1 MHYTLQKEAEY
12 LDNSNIRK
20 LGIVKFAEEV
30 LPRFT
35 PQKTPYFHF
44 IFYYL
49 ALKLYLPLFRNKLE
63 RLLLL
68 IAFRGSSKSTA
79 MNCILILYLMIF
91 NGRKYTLKVKNKKYE
106 CLIREAFIVIISET
120 GPMAEDFVVRVRDE
134 LQVNEMINYL
144 WPSKIQAAY
153 DAVDKSWTKRAFKY
167 NNCFL
172 LGLGQGMQI
181 RGRIKGASRVSF
193 LIGDDIY
200 SEINTVTDASRTKI
214 RGWWNKAVKNSVDDV
229 VGKIMLLGTIVH
241 SDTVLVDCMHN
252 DLWETYVIKLMPL
265 KKFEYFIKKHMTV
278 DYPAGI
284 CRLRYD
290 DEKDKITRIGLQRE
304 YYDNI
309 QRSRHWGLAWPER
322 LDLYYIA
329 LMFKENF
336 GDRTL
341 AGMYQEY
348 FHEVVFG
355 EHKKFRKEF
364 FQSAGQFR
372 IFTVNDVNWID
383 WEKYDKPKA
392 VTIQIGIDI
401 GGSAIDADD
410 TVITVAAMLA
420 NYRIVVVKQI
430 IGNFSTRDI
439 TWDDSGYSDRIA
451 KVITGEGIKSIGW
464 QDELFRQA
472 LFYNADMVK
481 IGYSGNE
488 IERVYEVIRLFNE
501 NGNYIQVVGRL
512 QSVHEGDKKQ
522 RIKRNLESPYQT
534 MMMYHAANLGKL
546 EYTLEYLDG
555 IIRDDTADSL
565 EVAVNGIRKPEDL
578 DYEAV
583 TAIPDYGK
591 EEERLENFQA
601 NIVERIGYN
610 PWKQRN

>member
-1 MHYTLQKEAEY
+1 
-12 LDNSNIRK
+12 
-20 LGIVKFAEEV
+20 
-30 LPRFT
+30 
-35 PQKTPYFHF
+35 
-44 IFYYL
+44 
-49 ALKLYLPLFRNKLE
+49 
-63 RLLLL
+63 
-68 IAFRGSSKSTA
+68 
-79 MNCILILYLMIF
+79 MIF
-91 NGRKYTLKVKNKKYE
+91 NGKKYKLKIKNKQYD

-144 WPSKIQAAY
+144 WPGKIQKAW

-167 NNCFL
+167 NDCFL

-200 SEINTVTDASRTKI
+200 SEMNTITDTSRTKI
-214 RGWWNKAVKNSVDDV
+214 RNWWNKAVKNSVDDV

-241 SDTVLVDCMHN
+241 SDTVLVDVMKN
-252 DLWETYVIKLMPL
+252 ELWDKYIIKLMPL
-265 KKFEYFIKKHMTV
+265 KKFEEFVKKHMTV

-284 CRLRYD
+284 CRMRYD
-290 DEKDKITRIGLQRE
+290 SEKDKITRIGLQRE

-309 QRSRHWGLAWPER
+309 QRTGYWGLAWPER

-341 AGMYQEY
+341 AAMYQEY

-355 EHKKFRKEF
+355 EHKKFKKEF

-372 IFTVNDVNWID
+372 IFQVNDINWID
-383 WEKYDKPKA
+383 WHIYDKPQS
-392 VTIQIGIDI
+392 VYIQIGIDI
-401 GGSAIDADD
+401 GGSAVDADE
-410 TVITVAAMLA
+410 TVITVAAMLS
-420 NYRIVVVKQI
+420 NYRIVIVKQI

-439 TWDDSGYSDRIA
+439 TWDNTGETDRFT
-451 KVITGEGIKSIGW
+451 KVIAGEGVKSIGW

-488 IERVYEVIRLFNE
+488 KERVFEVANLFRE
-501 NGNYIQVVGRL
+501 NGNYTQILGRL
-512 QSVHEGDKKQ
+512 QSVHEGDKKN

-534 MMMYHAANLGKL
+534 LMMYHAANLEKL

-555 IIRDDTADSL
+555 IKLDDTADSL
-565 EVAVNGIRKPEDL
+565 EVAVNGIRRPEDL

-583 TAIPDYGK
+583 TTIPNYDYD
-591 EEERLENFQA
+591 EELLDNFKDQ
-601 NIVERIGYN
+601 IQRRVGYD
-610 PWKQRN
+610 PWEVRMN